1 MIPGNRGGV
10 RRARRP
16 ARRAHHPTP
25 GPHPGGSPG
34 RQALRTRCG
43 RQALRAF
50 VVILL
55 WSLAVPLAAQETEHT
70 AATAH
75 YVVSSPVSA
84 GHAEDMGRRLEA
96 LLELYN
102 HYFRFDLE
110 DLSPALPVRLFD
122 SREHYAAYL
131 EPLIGEP
138 SNDFVYLHYADARQ
152 RELVGYTGDG
162 IPQRALNHHSFVQYL
177 RAFIPE
183 PPLWLREGFAVYF
196 AESRYEADLGR
207 AVYEENLAW
216 LETLK
221 AMVAGTS
228 SRRWI
233 VWEELL
239 FLTPS
244 EVQDAA
250 ESFYPQAWGLVSF
263 LVNHERPEISRLLWD
278 SISALQ
284 HDSSLEENSAAVYR
298 HAFRWEDPR
307 QLQERFTEYVASRRT
322 FAQWLATGVER
333 YDQDDHA
340 GAERA
345 LVEALRL
352 RSDDAVPFYYLGLI
366 HYDRENYEI
375 AGDYYEQA
383 LARSDSPA
391 PVLYALGINALAR
404 DRRED
409 AREYLESV
417 PEDAPDIRERAEEL
431 LRRLSTT
438 GGG

>member
-1 MIPGNRGGV
+1 MSPGNR
-10 RRARRP
+10 RHARG
-16 ARRAHHPTP
+16 AHRPTP
-25 GPHPGGSPG
+25 GPHPGGTRG
-34 RQALRTRCG
+34 RQALRARCG

-50 VVILL
+50 AMVLL
-55 WSLAVPLAAQETEHT
+55 WSLTVPLTAQDAEHT
-70 AATAH
+70 ATTAH
-75 YVVSSPVSA
+75 YVVSSPVSR
-84 GHAEDMGRRLEA
+84 GHAEEMGRRLEA
-96 LLELYN
+96 FLELYN

-110 DLSPALPVRLFD
+110 DVAQPLPVRLFD
-122 SREHYAAYL
+122 SRDNYAAYL

-138 SNDFVYLHYADARQ
+138 SDDFVYLHYADARQ

-162 IPQRALNHHSFVQYL
+162 TSQHAPNHHSFVQYL
-177 RAFIPE
+177 RAFIPD

-196 AESRYEADLGR
+196 AESRYEADQER
-207 AVYEENLAW
+207 AVYEENLTW
-216 LETLK
+216 LDTLK

-233 VWEELL
+233 PWEELL
-239 FLTPS
+239 FLTPR

-307 QLQERFTEYVASRRT
+307 QLQERFTEYVTSRRT
-322 FAQWLATGVER
+322 FAEWLATGVER
-333 YDQDDHA
+333 YDQDDDA

-352 RSDDAVPFYYLGLI
+352 RGDDAVPFYYLGLI
-366 HYDRENYEI
+366 NYDRENYET
-375 AGDYYEQA
+375 AGEYYEQA
-383 LARSDSPA
+383 LERTDSPA
-391 PVLYALGINALAR
+391 PVLYALGVNALAL

-417 PEDAPDIRERAEEL
+417 PEDATDIRERAEEL

>member
-1 MIPGNRGGV
+1 MIPGNR
-10 RRARRP
+10 RHARG
-16 ARRAHHPTP
+16 AHHPTP
-25 GPHPGGSPG
+25 GPHPGGTRGRRARRG
-34 RQALRTRCG
+34 RQARCG

-50 VVILL
+50 AMVLL
-55 WSLAVPLAAQETEHT
+55 WSLTVPLTAQDAEHT

-75 YVVSSPVSA
+75 YVVSSPVSLD
-84 GHAEDMGRRLEA
+84 HAEEMGRRLEA

-110 DLSPALPVRLFD
+110 DGAQPLSVRLFD
-122 SREHYAAYL
+122 SRDNYATYL

-138 SNDFVYLHYADARQ
+138 SDDFVYLHYADARQ

-162 IPQRALNHHSFVQYL
+162 TSQRALNHHSFVQYL
-177 RAFIPE
+177 RAFIPD

-196 AESRYEADLGR
+196 AESGYEADRER

-216 LETLK
+216 LDTLK

-233 VWEELL
+233 PWEELL
-239 FLTPS
+239 FLTPA
-244 EVQDAA
+244 EVQDAG

-263 LVNHERPEISRLLWD
+263 LENHDRPEITRLLWD

-307 QLQERFTEYVASRRT
+307 QLQEWFTEYVASSRT
-322 FAQWLATGVER
+322 YSEWLATGVER

-345 LVEALRL
+345 MVEALRL
-352 RSDDAVPFYYLGLI
+352 RRDDAMPFYYLGLI
-366 HYDRENYEI
+366 HYDRENYET
-375 AGDYYEQA
+375 AGEYYEQA
-383 LARSDSPA
+383 LERTNSPA
-391 PVLYALGINALAR
+391 PVLYALGVNALAR

-417 PEDAPDIRERAEEL
+417 PENSTDIRERAEEL

-438 GGG
+438 GGR